1 MNHGILVGAGFLLGT
16 LGIKALKSEPAH
28 KAAVATTAQVLKLKE
43 GAETIVDEAKAEIDD
58 ILAEAGY
65 EKAKEEA
72 EAEETEEEAAKELEE
87 AQEAEGK

>member
-16 LGIKALKSEPAH
+16 LGVKALKSEPVR
-28 KAAVATTAQVLKLKE
+28 KAAVATVAQGLKVKE
-43 GAETIVDEAKAEIDD
+43 EAESIVDELDD

-65 EKAKEEA
+65 DKG
-72 EAEETEEEAAKELEE
+72 AEETEEEAAKELAE

>member
-16 LGIKALKSEPAH
+16 LGVKALKSEPAH
-28 KAAVATTAQVLKLKE
+28 KAAVATIAQGLKLKE
-43 GAETIVDEAKAEIDD
+43 GAESLVDEAKAEFDD

-65 EKAKEEA
+65 DR
-72 EAEETEEEAAKELEE
+72 AEEDVEEEAAEELEE

>member
-16 LGIKALKSEPAH
+16 LGVKALKSEPAH
-28 KAAVATTAQVLKLKE
+28 KAAVATIVQGLKLKE
-43 GAETIVDEAKAEIDD
+43 GAESLVDEAKAEFDD

-65 EKAKEEA
+65 DK
-72 EAEETEEEAAKELEE
+72 AEEDVEEEAAEELEE

>member
-65 EKAKEEA
+65 EKAE
-72 EAEETEEEAAKELEE
+72 EETEEEAAKELEE

>member
-16 LGIKALKSEPAH
+16 LGVKALKSEPAH
-28 KAAVATTAQVLKLKE
+28 KAAVATIAQGLKLKE
-43 GAETIVDEAKAEIDD
+43 GAESLGDEAKAEFDD

-65 EKAKEEA
+65 DK
-72 EAEETEEEAAKELEE
+72 AEEDVEEEAAEELEE